1 MIQVKRLGVLSL
13 GKMLGLLYALL
24 GFIIGLIF
32 SCVSLVGS
40 VAMISELGGEGAFG
54 LLFGIGSIVLFP
66 IFYGVI
72 GFIAGL
78 LVAFLYNIIARFVGG
93 IEIYTE

>member
-13 GKMLGLLYALL
+13 GKVMGLLYALL
-24 GFIIGLIF
+24 GLLIGFIF
-32 SCVSLVGS
+32 SCVSVIGS
-40 VAMISELGGEGAFG
+40 VAAISELGGEGLGF
-54 LLFGIGSIVLFP
+54 LFGIGSIIIFP

-72 GFIAGL
+72 GFVAGL
-78 LVAFLYNIIARFVGG
+78 LVAALYNLIARFVGG